1 MAKTF
6 LKRHIWLIDLIHRKG
21 YISFREISEAWRRS
35 PLNETGD
42 PLSERTFFNHKK
54 SIAEM
59 FGIEILN
66 DRSLGFH
73 IGHSD
78 IGDDE
83 TANWMLHTLSINNIL
98 HENADM
104 KNRILLDKAPSSER
118 FLTDIISAM
127 RDSKAIRLCYKNFRS
142 SKPSDFIVRPYCV
155 KYFRQ
160 RWYML
165 GDSNLGLR
173 IYSLD
178 RFVDMEEMEE
188 RFELPAGFDAE
199 AYFRD
204 YFGVIVLEKP
214 QDIRIRVVPNQV
226 MYFRTL
232 PIHQSQKEIPQPDGS
247 SVFTYRVAPTY
258 DFIQEVMSRGDEV
271 EVLAPQSL
279 REHIQNKIKK
289 MEQIYNGND

>member
-6 LKRHIWLIDLIHRKG
+6 LKRYIWLINLIHRKG
-21 YISFREISEAWRRS
+21 YITFKEISEAWRRS

-54 SIAEM
+54 SIADM

-78 IGDDE
+78 IGDDDI
-83 TANWMLHTLSINNIL
+83 ANWMLHTLSINNIL
-98 HENADM
+98 HENSDM
-104 KNRILLDKAPSSER
+104 KDRILLDIVPSSER

-127 RDSKAIRLCYKNFRS
+127 RDSRVINLDYKNFRRS
-142 SKPSDFIVRPYCV
+142 DPSNFNVKPYCV

-165 GDSNLGLR
+165 GKSHLGLR
-173 IYSLD
+173 VYSLD
-178 RFVDMEEMEE
+178 RIVDMEEMEE
-188 RFELPAGFDAE
+188 RFELPESFDAE

-204 YFGVIVLEKP
+204 YFGVIVQEKP
-214 QDIRIRVVPNQV
+214 QEIRLRVVPDQV

-232 PIHQSQKEIPQPDGS
+232 PIHKSQKETPQQDGS
-247 SVFTYRVAPTY
+247 SIFTYRVAPTY
-258 DFIQEVMSRGDEV
+258 DFIQEVLSRGEEV

-279 REHIQNKIKK
+279 RETMHNKIKK

>member
-6 LKRHIWLIDLIHRKG
+6 LKRYIWLIDLINRKG

-54 SIAEM
+54 SISEI

-66 DRSLGFH
+66 DRTLGFH

-104 KNRILLDKAPSSER
+104 KDRVLLDKAPSSER

-127 RDSKAIRLCYKNFRS
+127 RDSKEVRLCYKNFRRS
-142 SKPSDFIVRPYCV
+142 EP
-155 KYFRQ
+155 
-160 RWYML
+160 
-165 GDSNLGLR
+165 
-173 IYSLD
+173 
-178 RFVDMEEMEE
+178 
-188 RFELPAGFDAE
+188 
-199 AYFRD
+199 
-204 YFGVIVLEKP
+204 
-214 QDIRIRVVPNQV
+214 
-226 MYFRTL
+226 
-232 PIHQSQKEIPQPDGS
+232 
-247 SVFTYRVAPTY
+247 
-258 DFIQEVMSRGDEV
+258 
-271 EVLAPQSL
+271 
-279 REHIQNKIKK
+279 KI
-289 MEQIYNGND
+289 GRAHV

>member
-6 LKRHIWLIDLIHRKG
+6 LKRYIWLIDLINRKG

-54 SIAEM
+54 SISEI

-66 DRSLGFH
+66 DRTLGFH

-104 KNRILLDKAPSSER
+104 KDRVLLDKAPSSER

-127 RDSKAIRLCYKNFRS
+127 RDSKEVRLCYKNFRRS
-142 SKPSDFIVRPYCV
+142 EPSDFIVRPYCV
-155 KYFRQ
+155 KHFRQ

-165 GDSNLGLR
+165 GDSDLGLR

-178 RFVDMEEMEE
+178 RFVDMEEMEDG
-188 RFELPAGFDAE
+188 FELPVGFDAE
-199 AYFRD
+199 AYFCD
-204 YFGVIVLEKP
+204 YFGVIICEKP
-214 QDIRIRVVPNQV
+214 QDIRIRVVPDQV

-232 PIHQSQKEIPQPDGS
+232 PIHHSQKEAPQPDGS
-247 SVFTYRVAPTY
+247 SVFSYRVAPTF
-258 DFIQEVMSRGDEV
+258 DFVQEILSHGDDV

-279 REHIQNKIKK
+279 REHIQNKAKK
-289 MEQIYNGND
+289 MEQIYNNND

>member
-6 LKRHIWLIDLIHRKG
+6 FKRYIWLVELIHRKG
-21 YISFREISEAWRRS
+21 YISFREINEAWRRS
-35 PLNETGD
+35 QLNDTGE

-54 SIAEM
+54 AIAEM

-66 DRSLGFH
+66 DRALGFH
-73 IGHSD
+73 IRRSD

-98 HENADM
+98 HENSDM
-104 KNRILLDKAPSSER
+104 KDRVLLDKPPSSER

-127 RDSKAIRLCYKNFRS
+127 RDSKAIRLCYKNFRRRE
-142 SKPSDFIVRPYCV
+142 PSDFIVRPYCV

-160 RWYML
+160 RWYLL

-178 RFVDMEEMEE
+178 RFVDMEEMED

-258 DFIQEVMSRGDEV
+258 DFIQEVLSCGDEV

-279 REHIQNKIKK
+279 REHIQNKVKK